1 MNELPNLER
10 WNKNNQRSG
19 NFTPINPQILTRS
32 LGMAS
37 ELAESQLNNP
47 IVDMELQRRNTKS
60 EGIDAQGSV
69 NEVSRL
75 IEEMLRSDSDEEV
88 VSKIDVYND

>member
-1 MNELPNLER
+1 
-10 WNKNNQRSG
+10 
-19 NFTPINPQILTRS
+19 
-32 LGMAS
+32 MAS